1 MYLLSAMVGLIVTE
15 SQWRSKKKKKENKEG
30 RILCLF
36 IVDFKGGGT
45 VLVLFWPC
53 IGIANGCKTSV

>member
-1 MYLLSAMVGLIVTE
+1 MYLLSAMVGLIE
-15 SQWRSKKKKKENKEG
+15 SQWRSEKKKENKEG